1 MLGEGL
7 GVRSAV
13 GGPIVVDGGL
23 WGVMVAKTEDPEPL
37 PADTESRITAFTE
50 LVATA
55 ISNAEARGEVA
66 RLAEEQA
73 ALRRVATLVARQ
85 ASPTEVFTKVAEE
98 VGLLLGAESGFM
110 VSYGDEGTARVGAGG
125 GEAA

>member
-55 ISNAEARGEVA
+55 ISNTEARGEVA

-85 ASPTEVFTKVAEE
+85 AAPSEGFTKGAEGG
-98 VGLLLGAESGFM
+98 GLLLGAESVFM
-110 VSYGDEGTARVGAGG
+110 ASHGDDGTAPVVARWGGA
-125 GEAA
+125 A